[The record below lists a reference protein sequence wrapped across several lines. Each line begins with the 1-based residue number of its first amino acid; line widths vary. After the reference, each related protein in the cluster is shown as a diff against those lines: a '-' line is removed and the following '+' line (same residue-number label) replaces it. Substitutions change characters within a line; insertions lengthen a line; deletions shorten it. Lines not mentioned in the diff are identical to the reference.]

1 MFSFFSTISIFY
13 STNLDIVCFFAL
25 KFSRTIICLLICCH
39 LVVTSWKRFF
49 FCAHFFLKLLLMF
62 DFLLQFV
69 IFLILASYFVLF
81 FFVSPKKIRQTKL
94 FRPNYHWLND
104 LILGRSKGNT
114 ILILRF
120 ALIKLFLYLAAS

>member
-1 MFSFFSTISIFY
+1 MFFRFKVFSDNYLSAYLLSHLGSVFF
-13 STNLDIVCFFAL
+13 LRA
-25 KFSRTIICLLICCH
+25 
-39 LVVTSWKRFF
+39 
-49 FCAHFFLKLLLMF
+49 FFLKLLLMF

-114 ILILRF
+114 ILVLRF